1 MTYRHGRLPLQS
13 LLVGSCCLPLTIAV
27 CCGDESPESPLPRPR
42 MHAMPPGVQHHQAF
56 AMPVMQGGPPMMN
69 VPMPGMPGMPPMPPM
84 AGMPHAGHHQPAFGI
99 VTGPVGPQL
108 QSQLNLPEGMGL
120 VVEQIDPAGAA
131 AAAGIQRFDILRKFD
146 DQILCSPEQLAALAK
161 AAGKGK
167 QANLTVIRAA
177 QEQAIAVTLGDPEA
191 KAIAMPAGGRAQ
203 AHARAEAG
211 GRAHAAG
218 HSAGHAGGQPRGP
231 AGQGG
236 HWETHH
242 TQRAVAESNDRGTV
256 EIRETDGRRMVRVK
270 DPTGR
275 EVHAGPL
282 DTDADWEA
290 VPEAFREMVRDV
302 AGKLG
307 G

>member
-1 MTYRHGRLPLQS
+1 
-13 LLVGSCCLPLTIAV
+13 
-27 CCGDESPESPLPRPR
+27 
-42 MHAMPPGVQHHQAF
+42 
-56 AMPVMQGGPPMMN
+56 MMN

-108 QSQLNLPEGMGL
+108 QSQLNLPDGMGL
-120 VVEQIDPAGAA
+120 VVEQLDPAGAA
-131 AAAGIQRFDILRKFD
+131 DAAGIQRFDILRKFD

-191 KAIAMPAGGRAQ
+191 KAVAMAAGGRAGK
-203 AHARAEAG
+203 AVHFE
-211 GRAHAAG
+211 
-218 HSAGHAGGQPRGP
+218 S
-231 AGQGG
+231 
-236 HWETHH
+236 HH
-242 TQRAVAESNDRGTV
+242 TQRAVAESNEHGAV

-290 VPEAFREMVRDV
+290 VPEAFREMVRDA

>member
-1 MTYRHGRLPLQS
+1 MTRRLCRLPLQS
-13 LLVGSCCLPLTIAV
+13 LLVGCCCLPLTMRV
-27 CCGDESPESPLPRPR
+27 CFGDESPESPLPSPR

-56 AMPVMQGGPPMMN
+56 AMPVMHGGPPMMN
-69 VPMPGMPGMPPMPPM
+69 VPMPGMPGMPPI

-99 VTGPVGPQL
+99 MTVPVGPQL
-108 QSQLNLPEGMGL
+108 QAQLNLPDGMGL
-120 VVEQIDPAGAA
+120 IVEQLDPAGAA
-131 AAAGIQRFDILRKFD
+131 AAAGLKRFDILRKFD
-146 DQILCSPEQLAALAK
+146 DQILCSPQQLAALAK

-167 QANLTVIRAA
+167 QVNLTVIRAA
-177 QEQAIAVTLGDPEA
+177 REQEVAVTLGDPEA
-191 KAIAMPAGGRAQ
+191 KAVAMATGGRAE

-211 GRAHAAG
+211 GWP
-218 HSAGHAGGQPRGP
+218 HAGGRAAGQAGGQSRGS

-242 TQRAVAESNDRGTV
+242 TQRAVAESDDRGTV
-256 EIRETDGRRMVRVK
+256 EIQETDGRRTVRVK
-270 DPTGR
+270 DPSGR

-290 VPEAFREMVRDV
+290 VPEAFRGMVRDV

>member
-1 MTYRHGRLPLQS
+1 MTQRLCHVPLET
-13 LLVGSCCLPLTIAV
+13 LMVACVCLPLTTRV
-27 CCGDESPESPLPRPR
+27 CFGDESPESPLPSPR
-42 MHAMPPGVQHHQAF
+42 MHAMRPGVQHHQAF

-69 VPMPGMPGMPPMPPM
+69 VPMPGMPGMPPI

-120 VVEQIDPAGAA
+120 VVEHLDPAGAA
-131 AAAGIQRFDILRKFD
+131 AAAGIQRFDILRKFE

-167 QANLTVIRAA
+167 QVNLTVIRAA
-177 QEQAIAVTLGDPEA
+177 REQEIAVTLGDPDA
-191 KAIAMPAGGRAQ
+191 KAVAMAAGGPAQ

-211 GRAHAAG
+211 GRAHAGGQAAG
-218 HSAGHAGGQPRGP
+218 QAGGQPRGP

-236 HWETHH
+236 HWQTHH
-242 TQRAVAESNDRGTV
+242 TQRAVAESNNRGTV
-256 EIRETDGRRMVRVK
+256 EIQEADGRRMVRVK

-282 DTDADWEA
+282 DTDADWQA

>member
-1 MTYRHGRLPLQS
+1 MTHRLCRWPLQS
-13 LLVGSCCLPLTIAV
+13 LLVGCCCLHLTMRV
-27 CCGDESPESPLPRPR
+27 CFGDESPESPLPSPR

-69 VPMPGMPGMPPMPPM
+69 VPMPGMPGMPPM
-84 AGMPHAGHHQPAFGI
+84 AAMPHAGHHQPAFGI
-99 VTGPVGPQL
+99 VTGSVGPQL

-120 VVEQIDPAGAA
+120 VVEHLDPAGAA

-146 DQILCSPEQLAALAK
+146 DQILCHPEQLAALAK
-161 AAGKGK
+161 AAGAGK
-167 QANLTVIRAA
+167 QVNLTVIRAA
-177 QEQAIAVTLGDPEA
+177 REQEIAVTLGDPEA
-191 KAIAMPAGGRAQ
+191 QAVAKAAGGRSQ
-203 AHARAEAG
+203 PHARAEAG
-211 GRAHAAG
+211 DRAHAGGQAAG
-218 HSAGHAGGQPRGP
+218 PAGGQPRGP

-236 HWETHH
+236 HWQTHH
-242 TQRAVAESNDRGTV
+242 TQRAVAESNDRGAV
-256 EIRETDGRRMVRVK
+256 EIQETDGRRMVRVK
-270 DPTGR
+270 DPKGR

-282 DTDADWEA
+282 DTDADWQA